1 MTFTHNNAV
10 NNQIASEINLCSF
23 NIGKNFALGNC
34 FFGAYKLIKS
44 ADPDKYEYSN
54 YGTGFDA
61 NGSSL
66 LLQGSR
72 IAYWW

>member
-34 FFGAYKLIKS
+34 FFGAYMLIKS

-66 LLQGSR
+66 LLQGSK
-72 IAYWW
+72 IVCW

>member
-10 NNQIASEINLCSF
+10 NNQIASEINLCLF

-34 FFGAYKLIKS
+34 LFGAYKLIKS
-44 ADPDKYEYSN
+44 ADPDKHEYSN

-66 LLQGSR
+66 LLRGSR
-72 IAYWW
+72 IAYW

>member
-34 FFGAYKLIKS
+34 LFGAYKLIKS

-66 LLQGSR
+66 LLRGSR
-72 IAYWW
+72 IAY